1 MKRLS
6 AIVLS
11 ITMLLLTA
19 CEPIGTPEKTSMPS
33 EITTVTTAVPVV
45 EIYGE
50 SFESVPKS
58 VVCLSPALV
67 EMIYEEKA
75 DGFLVGVG
83 QYCDYPE
90 SAMTDKPVCGSA
102 ANPDFDAIKTL
113 SPELLLTQ
121 SPIATKDL
129 TALKAAGIRVL
140 IIPAVK
146 TVDDIQTLY
155 DSLAELFEVTTIEL
169 PELLMM
175 PLLSS
180 WRMGDFVYYLSDD
193 LTAAGDDTFAG
204 NYFSGYG
211 TNLCAEKSEEITDI
225 TGAETIILP
234 AYLEHLKD
242 TFNTEAEDETE
253 GETEEETDT
262 EPTIAPH
269 IIVLSEES
277 SKLLER
283 PTSRIDLVI
292 NEVREKWIESLQI
305 KIEE

>member
-6 AIVLS
+6 AILIAL
-11 ITMLLLTA
+11 ITLLLTA
-19 CEPIGTPEKTSMPS
+19 CEPIGTPEKTEKPV
-33 EITTVTTAVPVV
+33 EITTTTSSAPLV

-75 DGFLVGVG
+75 EGYLVGVG

-90 SAMTDKPVCGSA
+90 TAMIEKPVCGSA
-102 ANPDFDAIKTL
+102 ANPDFEAIKAL

-140 IIPAVK
+140 VIPAVK
-146 TVDDIQTLY
+146 TVGDIQTLY
-155 DSLAELFEVTTIEL
+155 DSLAELFEVETVTL
-169 PELLMM
+169 PELLMN
-175 PLLSS
+175 PFLSS
-180 WRMGDFVYYLSDD
+180 FSVFDFVYYLSDD

-211 TNLCAEKSEEITDI
+211 TNLCTGKSEEITDI
-225 TGAETIILP
+225 TEAETIILP
-234 AYLEHLKD
+234 AYLEHLQDK
-242 TFNTEAEDETE
+242 FNNETDEETE
-253 GETEEETDT
+253 GETEEEFFL
-262 EPTIAPH
+262 PRV
-269 IIVLSEES
+269 IVLSEES

-283 PTSRIDLVI
+283 PTSRIDLVMS
-292 NEVREKWIESLQI
+292 EVTEKWSEIPQT
-305 KIEE
+305 EE

>member
-1 MKRLS
+1 MKHKIAVFLCIIILS
-6 AIVLS
+6 
-11 ITMLLLTA
+11 LTA
-19 CEPIGTPEKTSMPS
+19 CEPIGTPEKTEKPI
-33 EITTVTTAVPVV
+33 EITTVTTAAPIV

-75 DGFLVGVG
+75 DSFLVGVG

-90 SAMTDKPVCGSA
+90 TAMTDHPVCGSA
-102 ANPDFDAIKTL
+102 ANPDFEAIKAL

-140 IIPAVK
+140 VIPAVK
-146 TVDDIQTLY
+146 TVEDIQTLY
-155 DSLAELFEVTTIEL
+155 DSLAELFEVQTVEL
-169 PELLMM
+169 PELVMM

-180 WRMGDFVYYLSDD
+180 FAMGDFVYYLSDD

-204 NYFSGYG
+204 NFFSGYG
-211 TNLCAEKSEEITDI
+211 NNLCQEKSEEILDPA
-225 TGAETIILP
+225 GAETIILP
-234 AYLEHLKD
+234 AYLEHL
-242 TFNTEAEDETE
+242 AESFVT
-253 GETEEETDT
+253 GTEEDTEEGAET
-262 EPTIAPH
+262 EPTPAPH

-283 PTSRIDLVI
+283 PTSRVQDVLSEIKTKW
-292 NEVREKWIESLQI
+292 NENPPTA
-305 KIEE
+305 EE

>member
-19 CEPIGTPEKTSMPS
+19 CEPIGTPEKTEKPS
-33 EITTVTTAVPVV
+33 EITTTTTAAPVV

-50 SFESVPKS
+50 SFESVPQS

-75 DGFLVGVG
+75 EGYLVGVG

-90 SAMTDKPVCGSA
+90 SAMTDNAVCGSA
-102 ANPDFDAIKTL
+102 ANPDFEAIKAL

-140 IIPAVK
+140 VIPAVK
-146 TVDDIQTLY
+146 TVADIQTLY
-155 DSLAELFEVTTIEL
+155 NSLSELFEAETVTL

-204 NYFSGYG
+204 NFFSGYG
-211 TNLCAEKSEEITDI
+211 TNLCEGNSEEIPDPA
-225 TGAETIILP
+225 GAETIILP
-234 AYLEHLKD
+234 AYLEHLAD
-242 TFNTEAEDETE
+242 SIATETTEETE
-253 GETEEETDT
+253 GETEEETET
-262 EPTIAPH
+262 EPTPAPH

-277 SKLLER
+277 STLLER

-292 NEVREKWIESLQI
+292 DEVREKWNTPPPT
-305 KIEE
+305 EE

>member
-1 MKRLS
+1 MKHKF
-6 AIVLS
+6 AIFLC
-11 ITMLLLTA
+11 IIILTLTA
-19 CEPIGTPEKTSMPS
+19 CEPIGTPEKTEKPV
-33 EITTVTTAVPVV
+33 EITTTTAAVPVV

-75 DGFLVGVG
+75 EGYLVGVG

-90 SAMTDKPVCGSA
+90 TAMIEKPVCGSA
-102 ANPDFDAIKTL
+102 ANPDFEAIKAL

-140 IIPAVK
+140 VIPAVK
-146 TVDDIQTLY
+146 TVEDIQTLY
-155 DSLAELFEVTTIEL
+155 DSLAELFEVQTVTL
-169 PELLMM
+169 PKLLMN
-175 PLLSS
+175 PVFSS
-180 WRMGDFVYYLSDD
+180 WSMFDFVYYLSDD

-211 TNLCAEKSEEITDI
+211 TNLCTGKSEEITDI
-225 TGAETIILP
+225 TEAETIILP
-234 AYLEHLKD
+234 AYLEHLQD
-242 TFNTEAEDETE
+242 TFNN
-253 GETEEETDT
+253 ETEETETETET
-262 EPTIAPH
+262 EPAIAPH

-283 PTSRIDLVI
+283 PTSRIDLVMS
-292 NEVREKWIESLQI
+292 EVTEKWSEIPQT
-305 KIEE
+305 EE